1 VFTRKSTKPDV
12 VELSLRDGVP
22 PSMALP
28 VSFDLEARKAQ
39 AEEQARIDATSGAYD
54 QIAVEALPTLPYEQL
69 IDHEIQM
76 LQRSAAESL
85 SALPV
90 GDLEPTA
97 AIRQADARLLS
108 EQGLLDADREK
119 RREISRVLSGE
130 KLTHDEV
137 DWSGTD
143 PAAPTRDG
151 RLRTILRGEV
161 LRSWLITFGLT
172 AVFLAAETYVMMR
185 NVKLFIRGE
194 TSTFSFVLALV
205 LALIMTAL
213 PHAVGTAVLTSR
225 RREHLE
231 RRDKLTI
238 FVLTPVWLF
247 VGVLIGL
254 LRTQAAER
262 LAVLAAAADQEIPL
276 DQVDVSSV
284 FHFWI
289 HFGLWTSIALG
300 VGFALFAVKTLT
312 YNPYRAQAVKLDTA
326 IALRGARIHELA
338 AEDDEL
344 GRSRH
349 LQRAEAAATFDA
361 YRRMYGEA
369 LPAAGELVKTHY
381 RSTLTRLVGR
391 PDFTNA
397 LAISGAR

>member
-1 VFTRKSTKPDV
+1 
-12 VELSLRDGVP
+12 
-22 PSMALP
+22 M
-28 VSFDLEARKAQ
+28 
-39 AEEQARIDATSGAYD
+39 
-54 QIAVEALPTLPYEQL
+54 
-69 IDHEIQM
+69 
-76 LQRSAAESL
+76 
-85 SALPV
+85 
-90 GDLEPTA
+90 EPT
-97 AIRQADARLLS
+97 RPPPR
-108 EQGLLDADREK
+108 G
-119 RREISRVLSGE
+119 
-130 KLTHDEV
+130 
-137 DWSGTD
+137 
-143 PAAPTRDG
+143 DG

-391 PDFTNA
+391 PDFTTA